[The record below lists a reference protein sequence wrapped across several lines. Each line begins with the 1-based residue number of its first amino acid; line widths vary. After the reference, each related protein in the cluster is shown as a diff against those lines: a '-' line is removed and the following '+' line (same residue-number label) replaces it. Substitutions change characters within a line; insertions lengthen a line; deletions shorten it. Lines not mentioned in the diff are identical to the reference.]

1 MFFHK
6 SMKEPISPQQLLQPS
21 EKIFVTGYSVV
32 EKEDVFESII
42 AQVVEIQKDL
52 GIYDADDDIEI
63 NIENKDD
70 LRFINSLRNAY
81 ACYVL
86 EGNRKV
92 ITSHMEDGYG
102 HTVNISFKDLQDK
115 RNQIPVSVTYLCDKG
130 SMYMNP
136 EYGLDYDREPKY
148 ETITIHPN
156 VDILDLVEKLQE
168 QFDRND
174 RAELYETID
183 DERGM

>member
-1 MFFHK
+1 
-6 SMKEPISPQQLLQPS
+6 MKEQISPQQLLQPS

-52 GIYDADDDIEI
+52 EIYDADDDIEI
-63 NIENKDD
+63 NIENKED

-92 ITSHMEDGYG
+92 ITSQILFNNWY
-102 HTVNISFKDLQDK
+102 VNRTAVIISPL
-115 RNQIPVSVTYLCDKG
+115 
-130 SMYMNP
+130 
-136 EYGLDYDREPKY
+136 
-148 ETITIHPN
+148 
-156 VDILDLVEKLQE
+156 KLFIYSSIQL
-168 QFDRND
+168 F
-174 RAELYETID
+174 LL
-183 DERGM
+183 